1 MGGKIKEQLNCDIL
15 ICGAGLAGLSLAYRA
30 LKSSLW
36 KGEKI
41 IIADPAVHRINDK
54 TWSFWKKEHGVFDEL
69 IFKSWTSLVVF
80 SNSGERIP
88 LKTGPY
94 SYNSIRSI
102 DFYEHVLDYLRK
114 QTNVQFLF
122 EQIIS
127 MDTDSTRCISNTDFH
142 TIASQ
147 YVFNSIYEKPK
158 LAKTSQYFLQHFK
171 GVVIES
177 SEISFNNDEAY
188 LMDYRTAQE
197 EGTTFF
203 YTLPLSSTSLFIEYT
218 LFSKSLLDQASY
230 DQAIFVYIR
239 DVLKLKTYQV
249 IHTEFGVIPMTN
261 HHFTRT
267 KGNITN
273 IGTVGGDTRGAT
285 GYTFTNVQKT
295 ISRILHSWAV
305 SKRPGRFREAIS
317 RKHRLYD
324 AILLNVLN
332 AKEYE
337 GHQLFC
343 DLFRNASAD
352 SIFSFL
358 DAETSVIDDLQIVLS
373 LKPLP
378 FIKALVK
385 VIRSRMNL

>member
-30 LKSSLW
+30 LKSGLW

-41 IIADPAVHRINDK
+41 IIADPVEHRTNDK
-54 TWSFWKKEHGVFDEL
+54 TWSFWKKADGEFDEL

-102 DFYEHVLDYLRK
+102 DFYEHVLDYLSK

-127 MDTDSTRCISNTDFH
+127 LNTDDTSCISDTDIH
-142 TIASQ
+142 TITSQ
-147 YVFNSIYEKPK
+147 YVFNSIYEKPRI
-158 LAKTSQYFLQHFK
+158 AKTAQYFLQHFK

-177 SEISFNNDEAY
+177 SEISFNKDEAY
-188 LMDYRTAQE
+188 LMDYRTGQE
-197 EGTTFF
+197 DGTTFF
-203 YTLPLSSTSLFIEYT
+203 YTLPLSSNSLFIEYT
-218 LFSKSLLDQASY
+218 LFSKSLLDHASY
-230 DQAIFVYIR
+230 DQAISAYIR
-239 DVLKLKTYQV
+239 DVLKLKIYQV
-249 IHTEFGVIPMTN
+249 IHTEFGVIPMTD

-295 ISRILHSWAV
+295 VSRILHSWAV
-305 SKRPGRFREAIS
+305 SKRPGPFKEAIS
-317 RKHRLYD
+317 GKHRLYD
-324 AILLNVLN
+324 AILLNVLD
-332 AKEYE
+332 AKEYP
-337 GHQLFC
+337 GDQLFC
-343 DLFRNASAD
+343 DLFKNASAD
-352 SIFSFL
+352 KIFSFL
-358 DAETSVIDDLQIVLS
+358 DAETSISGDLQIVLS

-378 FIKALVK
+378 FVKALGK
-385 VIRSRMNL
+385 VIRSGINL